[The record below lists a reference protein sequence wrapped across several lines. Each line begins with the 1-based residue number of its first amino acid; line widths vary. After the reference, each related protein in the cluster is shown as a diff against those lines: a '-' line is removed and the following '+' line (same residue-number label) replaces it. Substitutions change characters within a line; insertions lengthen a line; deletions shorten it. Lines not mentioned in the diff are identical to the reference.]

1 MKHNLSKTD
10 AQLEQKLKQSLHRPS
25 PVTNDTHRND
35 TILLV
40 REEACRKQGR
50 RRISFARYLL
60 LQIRFMGWKI
70 WMIQGIFLLLTVTL
84 LSRFYR
90 YHVTV
95 QHTVKLLVCLSV
107 LVFMTALPFLYRSI
121 SCRMQEIE
129 AASRFSY
136 AKLLL
141 AKLIV
146 VGIGD
151 ISLLACIFLTTVIK
165 AGLPAGSAVFYVCF
179 PFLLSGSGCLYML
192 GHFAPRHFF
201 SGSLIFC
208 SLLVLAFGVI
218 PGQYTVLFQQSL
230 SAVWIMICA
239 LLFSFCAKQLC
250 HIMDSAFFEELQII

>member
-10 AQLEQKLKQSLHRPS
+10 AQLEQKLKQSLRRPS

-84 LSRFYR
+84 LFRFYR

-121 SCRMQEIE
+121 SCRMQ
-129 AASRFSY
+129 
-136 AKLLL
+136 
-141 AKLIV
+141 
-146 VGIGD
+146 
-151 ISLLACIFLTTVIK
+151 CIFLTTVIK

-218 PGQYTVLFQQSL
+218 PGQYTFLFQQSL